1 MVALVGQ
8 EGLGLLLN
16 RPEGRRLYWPEM
28 GKKTFP
34 GRLTATGV
42 LGGVA

>member
-1 MVALVGQ
+1 MKKGETWFAMSGT
-8 EGLGLLLN
+8 
-16 RPEGRRLYWPEM
+16 GRRQRLHWPEM

-34 GRLTATGV
+34 SRLTATGV